1 MARHSQ
7 DRRSFFDMNGIQIA
21 AAILTGLHPDGGPS
35 GHVYMALQ
43 TVGVG
48 LDRYQAVL
56 RVLQNEGHVTNEAHY
71 LRLTET
77 GKALAIQVEQA
88 LTREHKGRQR

>member
-1 MARHSQ
+1 
-7 DRRSFFDMNGIQIA
+7 MNGIQIA
-21 AAILTGLHPDGGPS
+21 AAILTGLHPDGSPS

-56 RVLQNEGHVTNEAHY
+56 RV
-71 LRLTET
+71 
-77 GKALAIQVEQA
+77 
-88 LTREHKGRQR
+88 